1 MAEQKIK
8 FQEAMKRLDA
18 IVAQLNS
25 GDLELEE
32 AMVLFEEGLTLTNQ
46 CEKQLKEFENR
57 MDQLMAVR
65 ESENE

>member
-1 MAEQKIK
+1 MAEKKIK
-8 FQEAMKRLDA
+8 FQEAMKRLDE